1 MKLGQVVTLKGH
13 DVPMVVTNVDEL
25 IEVTWLDV
33 GLHAQHTA
41 VRPEALKA
49 WKEHFYRDLLG
60 RTMAAKKVGSKVRY
74 IEHVTVSPGMVE
86 AIILRPNSVQYQI
99 NHGKLAIIVGEG
111 GVELVL
117 QPHEAQA
124 QKNHS

>member
-33 GLHAQHTA
+33 DLHAQHTA

-49 WKEHFYRDLLG
+49 WK
-60 RTMAAKKVGSKVRY
+60 TC
-74 IEHVTVSPGMVE
+74 
-86 AIILRPNSVQYQI
+86 
-99 NHGKLAIIVGEG
+99 
-111 GVELVL
+111 
-117 QPHEAQA
+117 
-124 QKNHS
+124 